1 MLKKMAAGGGK
12 KKGGDKKGG
21 AKGGAKAPPK
31 AAPAP
36 EKPKEELV
44 DKETRKKMDTA
55 QVLSYCDKIQ
65 AVKAIHVQAV
75 WKILRTVNQIKE
87 VNLLNYQDITLK
99 YAIMPAIRL
108 LNYSC
113 TRFST
118 FYFLQNLFMENR
130 DTPFYSIR
138 VPLMSCL

>member
-21 AKGGAKAPPK
+21 AKGGAKAPAPAPK
-31 AAPAP
+31 AA
-36 EKPKEELV
+36 EKPVEEVV

-75 WKILRTVNQIKE
+75 WTILRTVNQIKE
-87 VNLLNYQDITLK
+87 VNLLNY
-99 YAIMPAIRL
+99 
-108 LNYSC
+108 
-113 TRFST
+113 
-118 FYFLQNLFMENR
+118 
-130 DTPFYSIR
+130 
-138 VPLMSCL
+138 